1 MADNTALSQKEALDY
16 LWQHIIGRL
25 NNFVSVN
32 GGTVDGNLKVNGT
45 VQADKV
51 VGAVYQ

>member
-1 MADNTALSQKEALDY
+1 MANNTALSQKEALEY

-25 NNFVSVN
+25 NNFVSTN
-32 GGTVDGNLKVNGT
+32 GGTISGNLKVNGT
-45 VQADKV
+45 VEATKV